1 VAWGE
6 RAGWKHVEDIFDGG
20 ESGAKL
26 DRAGVQRVIGLLRDE
41 RIDLVSF
48 FKVDRVLNVQIT
60 ALQEAREEHRKKAL
74 GLESLHTRATAKL
87 ASSPGEPGDLLA
99 ALGAQDRGRI
109 NDLLHRMA
117 IHAEID
123 FGERDVAARRDGV
136 KFVVRMPV
144 PTDAEQYEGYLVQT
158 S

>member
-48 FKVDRVLNVQIT
+48 FKVDR
-60 ALQEAREEHRKKAL
+60 
-74 GLESLHTRATAKL
+74 
-87 ASSPGEPGDLLA
+87 
-99 ALGAQDRGRI
+99 
-109 NDLLHRMA
+109 
-117 IHAEID
+117 
-123 FGERDVAARRDGV
+123 AARRVGV
-136 KFVVRMPV
+136 KFVVHMPV